1 MWMKTLIMTIRMLSS
16 KAKPELYSVL
26 DDPQENFNVAR
37 KPDNAEVLEKELCK
51 LENTIRDGGST
62 AQ

>member
-26 DDPQENFNVAR
+26 DDPLENFNVAR
-37 KPDNAEVLEKELCK
+37 KPDNAEVLEKELCELK
-51 LENTIRDGGST
+51 NAIRDGGST

>member
-1 MWMKTLIMTIRMLSS
+1 MLPS

-51 LENTIRDGGST
+51 LKNTIRDGGST